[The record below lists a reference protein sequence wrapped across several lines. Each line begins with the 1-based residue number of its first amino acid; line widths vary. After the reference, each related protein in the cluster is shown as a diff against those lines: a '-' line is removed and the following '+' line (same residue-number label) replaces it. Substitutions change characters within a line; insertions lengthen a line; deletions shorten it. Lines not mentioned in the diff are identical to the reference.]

1 MSLSNSNWGSS
12 CNSLNRSSSCNWSI
26 NMVNWEVGRTN
37 TETKSIGNVVDA
49 LHNTIRIDIAVS
61 STDDT
66 VSSLD
71 LLLHRASIVVPK
83 AVLTSIVLGV
93 VLASLHSSWCNLDRG
108 SSIGHWCSCLDNRS
122 SVDNRGRSRVGDG
135 NDGPAWRCLHNMGGR
150 GLVGVVLGVG
160 QVGVLDLRGDDIPS
174 VIGRHCSRHNRGSSS
189 PRGSSNRHRGSRS
202 SIHMVNR
209 QVGGCHTEA
218 HCVRDVVHGLNNA
231 IGINVAVAA
240 PGDTVCGLHLLLGLC
255 GVGKA
260 VVVLSEI
267 ILSMEL
273 RVGSVNGSWCG
284 HNCRSC
290 SLDHCRCSS
299 NGVRCS
305 GQVVAVVG
313 GIGQ

>member
-12 CNSLNRSSSCNWSI
+12 CDSLNRSSSFNWSI

-37 TETKSIGNVVDA
+37 TETKGIGNVVDA
-49 LHNTIRIDIAVS
+49 LDNTIRIDIAVS
-61 STDDT
+61 PTDDT

-93 VLASLHSSWCNLDRG
+93 VLASLDSSRCNLDRG
-108 SSIGHWCSCLDNRS
+108 SSIGHWCGCLDNRS
-122 SVDNRGRSRVGDG
+122 SVDNRGWSRVGDG
-135 NDGPAWRCLHNMGGR
+135 NDGPAWRCLHNGGR

-160 QVGVLDLRGDDIPS
+160 QVGVLDLRGNDIPS
-174 VIGRHCSRHNRGSSS
+174 VVGRHCSRHNRGSSNS
-189 PRGSSNRHRGSRS
+189 HRRSRS
-202 SIHMVNR
+202 SIYMVHR

-218 HCVRDVVHGLNNA
+218 HRVRDVVHSLDNA
-231 IGINVAVAA
+231 IGIDVAVAS

-260 VVVLSEI
+260 IVVLSEI
-267 ILSMEL
+267 VLSMVL
-273 RVGSVNGSWCG
+273 RVGSVNGSWCCY
-284 HNCRSC
+284 NCRC
-290 SLDHCRCSS
+290 YSLDHCRCSTNS
-299 NGVRCS
+299 VRCG